1 MPIKLK
7 PSTKEYKR
15 DTRGKIINDKL
26 YTWRH
31 YPPCSFKTEE
41 LKEMFS
47 NSIYRIGFEEFLFLV
62 YLYPINLNNLISKK
76 VHKKSS

>member
-1 MPIKLK
+1 MSIKLK

-15 DTRGKIINDKL
+15 DARGKIISDKK

-47 NSIYRIGFEEFLFLV
+47 NSIYRRKKHLI
-62 YLYPINLNNLISKK
+62 LNELLKRG
-76 VHKKSS
+76 VEL

>member
-1 MPIKLK
+1 MSIKLK

-15 DTRGKIINDKL
+15 DARGKIIGKQ

-41 LKEMFS
+41 LKEMYK
-47 NSIYRIGFEEFLFLV
+47 NSSYSRKKH
-62 YLYPINLNNLISKK
+62 LILKELK
-76 VHKKSS
+76 NRRVEI